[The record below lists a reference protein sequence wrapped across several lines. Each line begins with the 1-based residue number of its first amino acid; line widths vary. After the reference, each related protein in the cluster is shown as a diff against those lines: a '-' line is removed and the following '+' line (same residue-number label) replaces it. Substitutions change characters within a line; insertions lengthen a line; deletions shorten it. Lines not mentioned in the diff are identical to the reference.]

1 MIIPFSSP
9 CTIGLRAHI
18 EMTLWRVKHL
28 HKLDE
33 ASIKELSMEV
43 LVPKLRERDIV
54 KTAGHLMRIMGLACN
69 PLPPSP
75 VFMDPKPSCE
85 ICPIPPRVF
94 LAAIM
99 MVSKPEEVFKDPME
113 GVLHR
118 PLEVAFLQSARA
130 MLEMVDSLAP
140 QLVIYP
146 HLNAGVVLAQFTQFK
161 TDYQAWKQVSDAW
174 LTSRIS
180 GSLIALYTALA
191 AHPVV
196 ESANDTRLRGE
207 LITQIHRLRS
217 KFVQLNSAE
226 ELVIFDRSLDYILG
240 NNILVHR
247 TLLA

>member
-69 PLPPSP
+69 PLLQVP
-75 VFMDPKPSCE
+75 VFMDPRPCE

-94 LAAIM
+94 LAAMM
-99 MVSKPEEVFKDPME
+99 MVSKPEEIFKDPME

-118 PLEVAFLQSARA
+118 PLEVAVLQSAKV
-130 MLEMVDSLAP
+130 MLDLVGDLTP
-140 QLVIYP
+140 HLVIFPYF
-146 HLNAGVVLAQFTQFK
+146 NAEVVLAAFTQFE
-161 TDYQAWKQVSDAW
+161 TDYQAWKQVNEAM
-174 LTSRIS
+174 LTSRITR
-180 GSLIALYTALA
+180 SLIALYTALA
-191 AHPVV
+191 QYPVV
-196 ESANDTRLRGE
+196 PVDPADILIRGE
-207 LITQIHRLRS
+207 LVTQIRRLRS

-226 ELVIFDRSLDYILG
+226 DLVNFDRSLDYILG

>member
-1 MIIPFSSP
+1 
-9 CTIGLRAHI
+9 
-18 EMTLWRVKHL
+18 MTLWRVKHL

-69 PLPPSP
+69 PLLQCP
-75 VFMDPKPSCE
+75 VFMDPKPCE

-94 LAAIM
+94 LAAMM
-99 MVSKPEEVFKDPME
+99 MVAKPEEVFKDPME

-118 PLEVAFLQSARA
+118 PLEVAVLQSARA
-130 MLEMVDSLAP
+130 MLETVDLLAP
-140 QLVIYP
+140 QLVIFC

-174 LTSRIS
+174 LTSRIAR
-180 GSLIALYTALA
+180 SLIALYTALA
-191 AHPVV
+191 AHPVVPV

>member
-69 PLPPSP
+69 PLLQVP
-75 VFMDPKPSCE
+75 VFMDPRPCE

-94 LAAIM
+94 LAAMM
-99 MVSKPEEVFKDPME
+99 MVAKPEEVFKDPME

-118 PLEVAFLQSARA
+118 PLEVAVLQSAKA
-130 MLEMVDSLAP
+130 MLEMVGDVITRP
-140 QLVIYP
+140 QE
-146 HLNAGVVLAQFTQFK
+146 AGVVLAAFTQFK
-161 TDYQAWKQVSDAW
+161 TDYQAWKQMSDAW
-174 LTSRIS
+174 LTSRITR
-180 GSLIALYTALA
+180 SLIALYTALA
-191 AHPVV
+191 QYPVV
-196 ESANDTRLRGE
+196 PVDPADIRIRGE
-207 LITQIHRLRS
+207 LVTQIRRLRS

-226 ELVIFDRSLDYILG
+226 DLVNFDRSLDYILG